1 MISKLKSFVKD
12 IMFVSSLTGTRNKKL
27 RIALSVGLIFAA
39 FGTDLII
46 IITFA
51 SLFQEEIVTNFI
63 IDFFRDNIF
72 LLPLVVVSRFLFI
85 YLDVLN
91 TWNLKFQVEEN
102 LRIYLLKEVL
112 KKGNYSMADAFH
124 FLNSFSSSVGAFYH
138 SLIGLI
144 ASFIQ
149 LILYSGYLI
158 YSDLKSL
165 GIIVAGLGALY
176 LPTKFFTKRGRKY
189 AHVDWEASRD
199 LNFQLQKILENM
211 FLIKLLK
218 TVSSEVSNFKAT
230 LKTYYKAHLDSQ
242 KVGTLTTSFPQFATL
257 LLLSILLAFFNFAKV
272 LTLDFIGVLV
282 RLFQGVST
290 INKNI
295 MLVSNNHVVIH
306 KLFKIT
312 ENSEKIYSHNF
323 IVDNK
328 LDSAIS
334 IKNLSFRYYNSESY
348 IFEDISL
355 KIKKNTHNVITGPN
369 GSGKSTLLGLC
380 SGLLYPQKGSTTSF
394 SSKFGYVGVTPLIIT
409 GTLKENLLYGNPKE
423 VSDKELYEYI
433 ENFGLFN
440 EENNMDLNKKISIK
454 TLSSGQLQ
462 KISFIRSLLGDVEI
476 LLLDESTSNLDISSK
491 NLIFDILADSK
502 LTILNSTHNSKDFKT
517 IDNYLNIEIENDKR
531 IINSRN

>member
-1 MISKLKSFVKD
+1 
-12 IMFVSSLTGTRNKKL
+12 
-27 RIALSVGLIFAA
+27 
-39 FGTDLII
+39 
-46 IITFA
+46 
-51 SLFQEEIVTNFI
+51 
-63 IDFFRDNIF
+63 
-72 LLPLVVVSRFLFI
+72 
-85 YLDVLN
+85 
-91 TWNLKFQVEEN
+91 
-102 LRIYLLKEVL
+102 
-112 KKGNYSMADAFH
+112 
-124 FLNSFSSSVGAFYH
+124 
-138 SLIGLI
+138 
-144 ASFIQ
+144 
-149 LILYSGYLI
+149 
-158 YSDLKSL
+158 
-165 GIIVAGLGALY
+165 
-176 LPTKFFTKRGRKY
+176 
-189 AHVDWEASRD
+189 
-199 LNFQLQKILENM
+199 M

-218 TVSSEVSNFKAT
+218 TVSSEVSNFKAS
-230 LKTYYKAHLDSQ
+230 LKKYYKAHLDSQ
-242 KVGTLTTSFPQFATL
+242 KVGTLTTTFPQFATL

-282 RLFQGVST
+282 RLFQGVSS

-295 MLVSNNHVVIH
+295 MLVSNNHVVIN
-306 KLFKIT
+306 KLYTIT

-323 IVDNK
+323 IVNNK
-328 LDSAIS
+328 LNSAIS
-334 IKNLSFRYYNSESY
+334 IKDLSFGYYNSKTN
-348 IFEDISL
+348 IFDNINLE
-355 KIKKNTHNVITGPN
+355 IKKNTHNVITGPN

-380 SGLLYPQKGSTTSF
+380 SGLLYPQKGSTTTF

-409 GTLKENLLYGNPKE
+409 GTLKENLLYGNPKV
-423 VSDKELYEYI
+423 VSDQELYEYI

>member
-1 MISKLKSFVKD
+1 
-12 IMFVSSLTGTRNKKL
+12 MFVSRLTGTKNKKL

-51 SLFQEEIVTNFI
+51 SLFQEEMVNTNFI
-63 IDFFRDNIF
+63 INFFRENIF
-72 LLPLVVVSRFLFI
+72 LLPFVVVSRFLFI

-91 TWNLKFQVEEN
+91 TWKLKFQVEEN

-124 FLNSFSSSVGAFYH
+124 FLSSFSSSVGAFYH
-138 SLIGLI
+138 SLTGLV
-144 ASFIQ
+144 ASIIQ
-149 LILYSGYLI
+149 FILYSGYLI
-158 YSDLKSL
+158 YSDIQSL
-165 GIIVAGLGALY
+165 AIIVAGMGALY

-189 AHVDWEASRD
+189 SHIDWEASRD
-199 LNFQLQKILENM
+199 LNSQLQKILENM

-218 TVSSEVSNFKAT
+218 TVSSEINNFKVT

-295 MLVSNNHVVIH
+295 MLVSNNHVVIN
-306 KLFKIT
+306 KLYKIT
-312 ENSEKIYSHNF
+312 ENSEKVYSNNF

-328 LDSAIS
+328 LDNAIS
-334 IKNLSFRYYNSESY
+334 IKNLSFRYYNSETY

-355 KIKKNTHNVITGPN
+355 EIKKNTHNVITGPN

-380 SGLLYPQKGSTTSF
+380 SGLLYPQKGSSTAY

-423 VSDKELYEYI
+423 VSDKELYKYI

-491 NLIFDILADSK
+491 DLIFDILADSK

-517 IDNYLNIEIENDKR
+517 IDNFLNIEIENDKR
-531 IINSRN
+531 IINSKN